1 MLPRYALFSTRR
13 EMLLGI
19 CYLCFFS
26 PLLSFGSLLL
36 FGRSWTV
43 YIYLAYTIG
52 RFLYIS
58 AMALDAAADA
68 TDTAND
74 NATTVAAAVDTASA
88 STQQGPRVPSTVSAE
103 SGEAPSARASV
114 FDDGVIA
121 AADPPAPF
129 TPPTPR
135 GIFARGDDLPIR
147 VARLE
152 FLVRELVRQ
161 RVVIGVDEATEAR
174 AQ

>member
-1 MLPRYALFSTRR
+1 MLFDICHLC
-13 EMLLGI
+13 MLL
-19 CYLCFFS
+19 
-26 PLLSFGSLLL
+26 PL
-36 FGRSWTV
+36 FGRSWSS
-43 YIYLAYTIG
+43 YIYFAYTIG
-52 RFLYIS
+52 RRLYIS
-58 AMALDAAADA
+58 AMAPDAAADA

-152 FLVRELVRQ
+152 FLVQELVRQ